1 MARQDIVVFDPDER
15 PVPSL
20 ESMVRPTQPN
30 IIQIQMRGLDEY
42 EMNEAPDK
50 MLEFSDHELL
60 ATRLKMKIRKALSE
74 IHGIRRPPDLQ
85 YETDTLCE
93 RAMSLMSNYK
103 IANVDLV
110 NRTAVK
116 VVPELDVPNEARPP
130 SLRKQFAGLI
140 GRLVR

>member
-1 MARQDIVVFDPDER
+1 MARHDVVVFDPDDK
-15 PVPSL
+15 PVPTL
-20 ESMVRPTQPN
+20 ESMVRPTKPN
-30 IIQIQMRGLDEY
+30 IIQIQMRALDEY
-42 EMNEAPDK
+42 EMYEAPDV
-50 MLEFSDHELL
+50 MMECSDHELF
-60 ATRLKMKIRKALSE
+60 ATRLKMKIRTALSK
-74 IHGIRRPPDLQ
+74 IHGIRRGPDLQ

-110 NRTAVK
+110 NRTVVK